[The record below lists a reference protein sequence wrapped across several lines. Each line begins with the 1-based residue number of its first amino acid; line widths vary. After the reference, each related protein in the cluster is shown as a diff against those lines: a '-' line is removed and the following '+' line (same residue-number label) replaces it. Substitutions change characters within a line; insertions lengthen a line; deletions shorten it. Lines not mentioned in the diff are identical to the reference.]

1 MSARAVS
8 SIGGGQSAD
17 SDDMQP
23 GLRRPR
29 SSSLR
34 IGLALARVFLFYV
47 LFCWLFLS
55 LGLTLREARENG
67 LGLTAPPWSLF
78 WPGSEGLA
86 SAKPAKPVDA
96 ALGLPFVGVTV
107 DLEHLSP
114 SQRAIAL
121 ERLSDHGVGW
131 ARQRFDWN
139 VLEPMPGAFDWQQSD
154 AIVAAIIDSGLT
166 PIAVLDG
173 SPAWARRPQDRPPTD
188 NPLAPPGDPAAYA
201 DFAAA
206 FAQRYGEHVRFYQIW
221 DEPNIA
227 PHWGN
232 QHIEP
237 TEYAHLLI
245 QAAQTIRAGD
255 DDAVIIAGA
264 LAPTADRGH
273 TAVDEVYFLQRM
285 YATGVQPHVD
295 MMAIEPF
302 GFGHSAQDPTQQP
315 ARLNFQRAALVRR
328 AMVAAGDGSTPL
340 LAARFGWNRRPA
352 SPWATVDPGVQHAY
366 LNDALT
372 VGWRRWPWL
381 AGMGWVID
389 QPNAPATDP
398 LWGFALDDGLIETV
412 DGWIAATRMP
422 RSGYPWWMPWEALL
436 ASMGLAIVFWRGGV
450 AVRLLPWMEWK
461 SAYRSFRP
469 PAKILLWLFLLALY
483 HFAVAWPLL
492 LLLLIMASIL
502 IAMAP
507 RTGLWLAAALL
518 PLHFQHKE
526 LNLVNASLMLPPAQ
540 ALALASLPAIAL
552 RVRKNGTEH
561 RLIDLPQILQPLDW
575 FGIGWLG
582 IGLLAMV
589 NVWYWPAYWTGVMD
603 LMIVPLLLY
612 WMVRLFATDRRSQT
626 LTAVALFAGGAL
638 TASLGLMDWLAG
650 GGTEADAL
658 RRLTGPYFSPN
669 HTALY
674 LERSLFLGLGILLFW
689 STERSAQGGLRS
701 RTTTAM
707 LLTAIGAIG
716 VALLLTASRGALLL
730 GFPVGLALFIWL
742 ERPRLQGTAPVAH
755 HSTTRRNRRVATI
768 VVATMLLCF
777 GLVGFLDLATAE
789 QYNDPGRT
797 CWGMAGILGV
807 VEIDAPARHGSRRVF
822 LAIPGLHPAR
832 QRA

>member
-1 MSARAVS
+1 M
-8 SIGGGQSAD
+8 
-17 SDDMQP
+17 
-23 GLRRPR
+23 
-29 SSSLR
+29 
-34 IGLALARVFLFYV
+34 ARVFLFYV

-139 VLEPMPGAFDWQQSD
+139 VLEPMPGAFDRQQSD

-206 FAQRYGEHVRFYQIW
+206 FAERYGEHVRFYQIW

-237 TEYAHLLI
+237 TAYAHLLI

-389 QPNAPATDP
+389 QPNAPVTDP

-589 NVWYWPAYWTGVMD
+589 NVWYRPAYWTGVMD

-612 WMVRLFATDRRSQT
+612 SDGAAICHGSAISDNHG
-626 LTAVALFAGGAL
+626 GGAVRRRRPDCEPG
-638 TASLGLMDWLAG
+638 ADGLVG
-650 GGTEADAL
+650 G
-658 RRLTGPYFSPN
+658 RR
-669 HTALY
+669 H
-674 LERSLFLGLGILLFW
+674 
-689 STERSAQGGLRS
+689 RS
-701 RTTTAM
+701 RCAAPVDRPLFFTQPHSTLSRTLA
-707 LLTAIGAIG
+707 LLRVGHLALLENRAIGTRRIA
-716 VALLLTASRGALLL
+716 VQNDNRH
-730 GFPVGLALFIWL
+730 
-742 ERPRLQGTAPVAH
+742 APGRN
-755 HSTTRRNRRVATI
+755 RRNRRRAAADSQPGRAPAGFSGRPGALHLAGASASSGVITSGAPFDYTQKQKGSDRCSCGDF
-768 VVATMLLCF
+768 ALLRT
-777 GLVGFLDLATAE
+777 GWVSRSATAK